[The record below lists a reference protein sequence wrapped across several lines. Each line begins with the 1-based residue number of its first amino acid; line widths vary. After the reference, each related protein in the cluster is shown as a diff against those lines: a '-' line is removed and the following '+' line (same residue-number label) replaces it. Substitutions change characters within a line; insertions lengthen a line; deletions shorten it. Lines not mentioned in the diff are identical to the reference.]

1 MKSIFT
7 LVMVLIFNF
16 TNSQSNGYIVEKN
29 DTIKVTFNVEDITVR
44 SYGKIEK
51 LQEKVKYFLN
61 GKSITSTPSELKSFC
76 IKSNSKDFCFDSFY
90 DESAKKGNFLFR
102 LSGKKV
108 DKLTVYQ
115 FYGSG
120 FIGVN
125 YTVRLGY
132 LVKKVNEKDYV
143 CSVKFPKDYKALLEK
158 IVDDCPPYLKH
169 VQEEIKKLLFEDE
182 FENYLNEY
190 KRQCTQ

>member
-1 MKSIFT
+1 MKSLFT

-120 FIGVN
+120 FTGVN

-132 LVKKVNEKDYV
+132 LVKKINEKDYV
-143 CSVKFPKDYKALLEK
+143 CSVKFPKDYKALLQR
-158 IVDDCPPYLKH
+158 IVADCPSYLKY
-169 VQEEIKKLLFEDE
+169 VQEYIKKLLFEDE

-190 KRQCTQ
+190 KRECPK